1 MAFNGYANQLQNYRG
16 LNPYLHFIGG
26 GDSVVVTVRLYNGG
40 IVVEEGPDV
49 DAYEAEVSNLKAKVD
64 LQDKEI
70 RSLNILLEKQK
81 PTVDNIAETMLEMG
95 EEPTAK
101 ESFDATK
108 LVRESREDA
117 GDKLEDKPEKKQRRK
132 KK

>member
-49 DAYEAEVSNLKAKVD
+49 DAYEAEVRNLKAKVD

-81 PTVDNIAETMLEMG
+81 PQEIEPAIGDSAKVDLLMAIPEET
-95 EEPTAK
+95 
-101 ESFDATK
+101 
-108 LVRESREDA
+108 R
-117 GDKLEDKPEKKQRRK
+117 EDKPEKKSRRK

>member
-49 DAYEAEVSNLKAKVD
+49 DAYEAEVRNLKAKVD

-81 PTVDNIAETMLEMG
+81 DDLTSEEVADIEASEKEFVEGKAKVFATAEEFIADLDK
-95 EEPTAK
+95 EE
-101 ESFDATK
+101 
-108 LVRESREDA
+108 
-117 GDKLEDKPEKKQRRK
+117 KPEKKSRRK